1 MLTFDFSLLKIV
13 IIFWSQPIFIKKIGV
28 AVSLWISVLV
38 GVEWLKQFQVGL
50 DPLTYC
56 GNSDN
61 CVCSTVLDPDT
72 DTDASKQNVS
82 LNLESIRNPSKYA
95 SNMELIANRAY
106 YKLPYSWS
114 HYTFATN
121 MLVV

>member
-13 IIFWSQPIFIKKIGV
+13 IFFWSQLIFVEKIGV

-50 DPLTYC
+50 NLLEYC
-56 GNSDN
+56 RNSDN
-61 CVCSTVLDPDT
+61 PLRSAVLDPDS
-72 DTDASKQNVS
+72 DNVASKQNVL
-82 LNLESIRNPSKYA
+82 LNLKYIKNPSKYA
-95 SNMELIANRAY
+95 SNMKLIPDRAY